1 MLAGM
6 WIKITGR
13 NAVAGGRRLVRRIGS
28 AALLSLAVGAVIGVD
43 PALVGLS
50 TTPLALHAV
59 SFRGPLALA
68 SLTVGTAVAGTGS
81 RHRWVAGVLL
91 AAALTHGTIQ
101 LRRGWA
107 GPPIQHRAD
116 LVVVSLNTFGG
127 AATPAQMASLVAGE
141 LDSADAAMVALP
153 ETSQLLA
160 RQTADLLSTVGHRF
174 QVFST
179 AEGPDPFGTTS
190 LLVGSGLGAYRQV
203 QAPRMLLGAVLAQP
217 VSGIGPTLAAV
228 HPGAPT
234 RQVGYRNWQRYVTTA
249 VGLCRAN
256 SYSIVAGDFN
266 ATVDHRMLRGLQPC
280 FDAATRAGRGA
291 EGTWPARLPAVLA
304 TPIDHVLMNGRFSV
318 LGTRTAR
325 VGTSDH
331 RAVIARVSLPD

>member
-1 MLAGM
+1 MLFGM
-6 WIKITGR
+6 RITITGR
-13 NAVAGGRRLVRRIGS
+13 GALAAGRRLVRRVGS
-28 AALLSLAVGAVIGVD
+28 AALLPLTVGAVIGTD

-59 SFRGPLALA
+59 SFRGPLALS
-68 SLTVGTAVAGTGS
+68 SLTVGMVVAGTAP
-81 RHRWVAGVLL
+81 RHRPVAVLL
-91 AAALTHGTIQ
+91 IAAALIHGIVQ

-107 GPPIQHRAD
+107 SPPVGHRAD

-127 AATPAQMASLVAGE
+127 AATPAQVAALVAGE
-141 LDSADAAMVALP
+141 LASADAAMVALP

-160 RQTADLLSTVGHRF
+160 RRTADLLLAEGHPV

-190 LLVGSGLGAYRQV
+190 LLVSTVLGSYRQLE
-203 QAPRMLLGAVLAQP
+203 APRMLLGAVLAQP
-217 VSGIGPTLAAV
+217 VNGIGPTLAAV

-249 VGLCRAN
+249 VDLCRAN
-256 SYSIVAGDFN
+256 SHSIVAGDFN
-266 ATVDHRMLRGLQPC
+266 ATVDHRMLRGLLPC